1 MYLLI
6 LPTKPTSLEDTVA
19 KKKPNIAI
27 KRAPTKLT
35 GIEGINHIAITTA
48 NEPNKT
54 TFIDIS
60 WSVLNVELD
69 LSILE

>member
-1 MYLLI
+1 MYLFNKVAIAIPETGLLL
-6 LPTKPTSLEDTVA
+6 LPTKPTSLEDTIA

-54 TFIDIS
+54 TS
-60 WSVLNVELD
+60 
-69 LSILE
+69 